1 MRWWPLLVLVPALA
15 QAQPQIRADN
25 PHEYGWLLGDEL
37 VQRIEID
44 LPAGVTLDRASLPR
58 PRAVDYWLD
67 LRSIDL
73 EETDGH
79 AELTLHWQNF
89 YSALA
94 PDRREVPPSPL
105 RLSDDTEMTLP
116 GFVFVAAPLRPIT
129 DRSSPAQLLPDPPF
143 RLIRTK
149 RDNVIF
155 AISAAIFLSVLTVIG
170 WTQAWWPFHRRPARP
185 FTLAAR
191 AIARRRQPAL
201 QRRALHRA
209 LDAAF
214 GRVLISADL
223 PQFLAELPEYQS
235 VADRLDAFFQA
246 SDAAFFGARQT
257 PDVSIV
263 ALSRD
268 LARIER
274 GLR

>member
-1 MRWWPLLVLVPALA
+1 MRWWSLLVLLPAVA
-15 QAQPQIRADN
+15 QAQPEIRADN

-37 VQRIEID
+37 VQRIEIE
-44 LPAGVTLDRASLPR
+44 LPAGVTFDRASLPR

-73 EETDGH
+73 QEAAGH

-94 PDRREVPPSPL
+94 PDRREVPPSPV
-105 RLSDDTEMTLP
+105 RLSDGTEMNLP

-129 DRSSPAQLLPDPPF
+129 DQSSPAQLLPDPPF
-143 RLIRTK
+143 RLIQTG
-149 RDNVIF
+149 RDNAAL
-155 AISAAIFLSVLTVIG
+155 AISAAIFLCVLIAIG

-185 FTLAAR
+185 FTRAAR
-191 AIARRRQPAL
+191 SIARLREPAL

-214 GRVLISADL
+214 NRVLISADL
-223 PQFLAELPEYQS
+223 PQFLVARPEYQPL
-235 VADRLDAFFQA
+235 ADRLDGFFRA
-246 SDAAFFGARQT
+246 SDAAFFGTREA
-257 PDVSIV
+257 PDVSVV